1 MYEYTIFTGYGKQAE
16 NVLKHSVTRLVT
28 DNKDLERY
36 AKSPFYRCDKEVYD
50 GNDALAC
57 YIVQMDKKKIKD
69 SKPIHVGD
77 AILQWSKLLFIK

>member
-1 MYEYTIFTGYGKQAE
+1 M
-16 NVLKHSVTRLVT
+16 KHSVTKLVT
-28 DNKDLERY
+28 DDKDLERY
-36 AKSPFYRCDKEVYD
+36 KRNPFYRTDKEVYD

-77 AILQWSKLLFIK
+77 AILQWSKLLFIKYVL